1 MTVTVSLT
9 PTKSE
14 SEARVQREDV
24 CVALVKLTL
33 ETLFLVLSEIVS
45 SCFLFNCLLSALHVL
60 FFSFLFSLYL
70 PFTSVPSPSHLSR
83 LGALKQIPLEGD
95 RHFSPAWCCPGGP
108 RPRGRE
114 RKGRF
119 WLSFINLL
127 LSPRAVRVIFCHTW
141 QKAGGHRWPPDI
153 CRPREGGF
161 FLGGAASKSCS
172 VWFVCLAILVWNPVE
187 IWNPSNA
194 TDFSFI
200 FFCCNQEKF
209 GVQLFIDSLK
219 CEAFGWVA
227 WSFHVRGEMLGQ
239 WQEASVG
246 VKCWQKRGA
255 TLPWKTR
262 KTL

>member
-60 FFSFLFSLYL
+60 FFSFLLSLYL

-127 LSPRAVRVIFCHTW
+127 PSPRAVRVIFCHTW

-161 FLGGAASKSCS
+161 FSRRCCIQILQCL
-172 VWFVCLAILVWNPVE
+172 VCLF
-187 IWNPSNA
+187 SNLGLESGGNLE
-194 TDFSFI
+194 SFK
-200 FFCCNQEKF
+200 CYRL
-209 GVQLFIDSLK
+209 LFYFL
-219 CEAFGWVA
+219 
-227 WSFHVRGEMLGQ
+227 L
-239 WQEASVG
+239 
-246 VKCWQKRGA
+246 
-255 TLPWKTR
+255 L
-262 KTL
+262 